1 VCFNLF
7 VDAIIFWFPQ
17 GYGIQASTTLGQAG
31 LDFEKN
37 ILRHMEMDMNA
48 TITYLQNKGLCLI
61 PITQATAISNR
72 TGKPGLGSPVTDFVA
87 SIIYRI
93 IYKLI
98 YSIIYDLPYNL

>member
-1 VCFNLF
+1 LF
-7 VDAIIFWFPQ
+7 VDAIIFGFPQ
-17 GYGIQASTTLGQAG
+17 GYGIQASSALGQDG

-37 ILRHMEMDMNA
+37 ILRHMEMDMNT

-72 TGKPGLGSPVTDFVA
+72 TGKPGLGSSVTDFVA
-87 SIIYRI
+87 SV

-98 YSIIYDLPYNL
+98 YSIIYNLPYNL

>member
-7 VDAIIFWFPQ
+7 VEDIIFWFPQ
-17 GYGIQASTTLGQAG
+17 GYGIQASTTLDQAG

-37 ILRHMEMDMNA
+37 ILRHMEMDINT

-61 PITQATAISNR
+61 PITQATSISNR
-72 TGKPGLGSPVTDFVA
+72 TGKPGLRSPVTDFVA

-98 YSIIYDLPYNL
+98 YSIIYDIPYNL

>member
-1 VCFNLF
+1 MCFNLF

-48 TITYLQNKGLCLI
+48 TITYLQNKGLCFI
-61 PITQATAISNR
+61 PITQTTSISNQ
-72 TGKPGLGSPVTDFVA
+72 TGKPGLGSPVTYFVA
-87 SIIYRI
+87 SI

-98 YSIIYDLPYNL
+98 YSIIYNLSYNL